1 MTTPDA
7 PTAAKTLL
15 RQLAEGWSVAGP
27 TYATGPIT
35 VTAYGEPRGDGTRPK
50 IAVTEVVDSVLVRA
64 CHVDG
69 RAVVALWIRRPGK
82 GWSLDMA
89 WRGRHPHEHAPRR
102 ITPRRGHLP
111 LRARRRE
118 RDQGRAT
125 AGSRT
130 GAARRA
136 GRDAGSNVHRPSA

>member
-102 ITPRRGHLP
+102 ITATQ
-111 LRARRRE
+111 LRAYV
-118 RDQGRAT
+118 
-125 AGSRT
+125 
-130 GAARRA
+130 AAPDHA
-136 GRDAGSNVHRPSA
+136 AAWPPTTEGEAA

>member
-89 WRGRHPHEHAPRR
+89 WRGRHPREHVPRQINATELAAYVAAPD
-102 ITPRRGHLP
+102 H
-111 LRARRRE
+111 
-118 RDQGRAT
+118 
-125 AGSRT
+125 
-130 GAARRA
+130 AAA
-136 GRDAGSNVHRPSA
+136 WPPTTEGEAA